1 MSRLPPINSKK
12 LAGTTQRLLLGAR
25 RATGAVIAYSPE
37 RNRVPVRWDDTGKVN
52 HCLRS
57 KPVSVR

>member
-1 MSRLPPINSKK
+1 MS
-12 LAGTTQRLLLGAR
+12 